1 MKQATGSRAETR
13 PAAVPPAPVPEARC
27 DARPAPR
34 GRPRDPQLE
43 SRVFDAAIA
52 LYAECGWQG
61 FNFEA
66 IARRA
71 GVGKAALYRRW
82 ESRGELLRQTL
93 EARWLQVGAIDTGS
107 LRSDL
112 VRLACMCLEVR
123 TSSYAGTAL
132 HMLVDGGRFPEVAAV
147 TAPYGEAT
155 IRQARAIVRR
165 AIDRGEL
172 EGSVNPGMVL
182 DIVVG
187 GVTNHVATTPLRLR
201 PTMIAKMDAFAES
214 LVDILLRGIGQPAAR
229 GLGDNRSPV
238 APGDHPSPVALSDLL
253 SPVAPG
259 DHLSPVAPGDGP
271 QPSPIRNTE
280 EQTQP

>member
-1 MKQATGSRAETR
+1 MKQVAMPQSAALGMGERA
-13 PAAVPPAPVPEARC
+13 PSP
-27 DARPAPR
+27 PR

-71 GVGKAALYRRW
+71 GVGKAAMYRRW
-82 ESRGELLRQTL
+82 ETRGELLRQTL
-93 EARWLQVGAIDTGS
+93 EARWLQVGSIDTGS
-107 LRSDL
+107 LRGDL
-112 VRLACMCLEVR
+112 VRLASMCLAAR

-132 HMLVDGGRFPEVAAV
+132 HMLVDGARLPEVAAA

-165 AIDRGEL
+165 AIARGEL
-172 EGSVNPGMVL
+172 DASVNPGMVL

-187 GVTNHVATTPLRLR
+187 GVTNHVATTPVRLR
-201 PTMIAKMDAFAES
+201 PAMLAKMDAFAGS
-214 LVDILLRGIGQPAAR
+214 LVDILLRGIGQHQARAAD
-229 GLGDNRSPV
+229 GSLQPGPSTSEQEHTSP
-238 APGDHPSPVALSDLL
+238 
-253 SPVAPG
+253 
-259 DHLSPVAPGDGP
+259 
-271 QPSPIRNTE
+271 
-280 EQTQP
+280 